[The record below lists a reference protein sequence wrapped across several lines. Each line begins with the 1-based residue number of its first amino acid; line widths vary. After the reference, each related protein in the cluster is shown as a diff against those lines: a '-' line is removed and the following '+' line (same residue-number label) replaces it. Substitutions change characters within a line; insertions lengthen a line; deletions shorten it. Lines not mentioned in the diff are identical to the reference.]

1 MDDDAPSP
9 SILLRLMAA
18 ALVGDEATIERH
30 LDGMPQEELQQLL
43 EAAETLERLVRP
55 RLSQSGV

>member
-1 MDDDAPSP
+1 MEDDAPSP

-18 ALVGDEATIERH
+18 ALVGDESTIERH
-30 LDGMPQEELQQLL
+30 LDGLAPEELQQLL